1 MLTRTFIAVELPN
14 AARAALQAHIT
25 RLSRALPRVRF
36 QSLDSLH
43 LTLAFLGELDEEQ
56 VDAATQSALAAAST
70 APPFTL
76 TVAGLG
82 IFGPPHAPRVLW
94 CGVGGDVPTL
104 LRLQATLTRR
114 LEAAGF
120 PREER
125 PFAPHLTLARFK
137 QPPDSAALQR
147 LTSILAGPSAGE
159 TPFAVDSLSVMKS
172 ELLRPAA
179 RYTCLCAC
187 PLGARPPGTR
197 RGDTVQ

>member
-14 AARAALQAHIT
+14 AARVALQAHIT

-36 QSLDSLH
+36 QSPESLH
-43 LTLAFLGELDEEQ
+43 LTLAFLGELDDEQ
-56 VDAATQSALAAAST
+56 VDAATQAAIVAAST
-70 APPFTL
+70 VSPFTL

-82 IFGPPHAPRVLW
+82 IFGPPSAPRVLW
-94 CGVGGDVPTL
+94 CGVGGDVPAL
-104 LRLQATLTRR
+104 LRLQAALADR
-114 LEAAGF
+114 LAAAGF

-137 QPPDSAALQR
+137 QPLDPAALQR
-147 LTSILAGPSAGE
+147 LSGILANPSVAK

-187 PLGARPPGTR
+187 PLGAHP
-197 RGDTVQ
+197 

>member
-1 MLTRTFIAVELPN
+1 MLTRTFIAVELPD
-14 AARAALQAHIT
+14 AARAALQAHIA

-36 QSLDSLH
+36 QPPDSLH
-43 LTLAFLGELDEEQ
+43 LTLAFLGELDDERL
-56 VDAATQSALAAAST
+56 DAATQAAIAAAST

-76 TVAGLG
+76 MVAGLG
-82 IFGPPHAPRVLW
+82 IFGPPSAPRVLW

-104 LRLQATLTRR
+104 LRLQAALADR

-120 PREER
+120 PRERR

-137 QPPDSAALQR
+137 QPLDPAAPQR
-147 LTSILAGPSAGE
+147 LSAILANPSVAK
-159 TPFAVDSLSVMKS
+159 TPFTVDSLSVMKS

-187 PLGARPPGTR
+187 PLGARP
-197 RGDTVQ
+197 

>member
-1 MLTRTFIAVELPN
+1 MLTRTFIAVELPD
-14 AARAALQAHIT
+14 AARAALQAHIA

-36 QSLDSLH
+36 QPPDSLH
-43 LTLAFLGELDEEQ
+43 LTLAFLGELDDERL
-56 VDAATQSALAAAST
+56 DAATQAAIAAAST

-76 TVAGLG
+76 MVAGLG
-82 IFGPPHAPRVLW
+82 IFGPPSAPRVLW

-104 LRLQATLTRR
+104 LRLQDALADR

-120 PREER
+120 PRERR

-137 QPPDSAALQR
+137 QPLDPAAPQR
-147 LTSILAGPSAGE
+147 LSAILANPSVAK
-159 TPFAVDSLSVMKS
+159 TPFTVDSLSVMKS

-187 PLGARPPGTR
+187 PLGARP
-197 RGDTVQ
+197 

>member
-14 AARAALQAHIT
+14 AARAALQAHIA
-25 RLSRALPRVRF
+25 RLGRALPHVRF
-36 QSLDSLH
+36 QPPDSLH
-43 LTLAFLGELDEEQ
+43 LTLAFLGELDDEQ
-56 VDAATQSALAAAST
+56 LAAATQAAIAAAAST

-82 IFGPPHAPRVLW
+82 VFGPPYAPRVLW
-94 CGVGGDVPTL
+94 CGVGGDVPAL
-104 LRLQATLTRR
+104 LRLQAALADQ
-114 LEAAGF
+114 LEVAGF

-125 PFAPHLTLARFK
+125 PFAPHLTLARLK
-137 QPPDSAALQR
+137 QPLDSAALQR
-147 LTSILAGPSAGE
+147 LSGILANPSVAK

-187 PLGARPPGTR
+187 PLGALP
-197 RGDTVQ
+197 